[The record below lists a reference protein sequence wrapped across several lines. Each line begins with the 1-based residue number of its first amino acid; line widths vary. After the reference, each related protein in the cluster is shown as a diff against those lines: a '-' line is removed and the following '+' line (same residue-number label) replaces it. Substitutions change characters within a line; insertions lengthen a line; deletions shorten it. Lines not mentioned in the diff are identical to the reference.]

1 MRKAIAAGVV
11 AECYRPPAFSF
22 TNPYALVGAHD
33 VVAVPRARSG
43 STSSSRSP
51 WWSGGTASRW
61 PRSRPDQ
68 AVNSPERELRVF
80 TSEEGATEHTGL
92 DHLPYP
98 STYIADW
105 VTDTFAELA

>member
-1 MRKAIAAGVV
+1 M
-11 AECYRPPAFSF
+11 
-22 TNPYALVGAHD
+22 
-33 VVAVPRARSG
+33 
-43 STSSSRSP
+43 
-51 WWSGGTASRW
+51 
-61 PRSRPDQ
+61 PDQ
-68 AVNSPERELRVF
+68 AVNSPERELRAF